1 MIESH
6 INPEAAWTDAK
17 QQISPQ
23 RLKEIY
29 AALEPKNPAAIQAN
43 VLADYREQL
52 SLIDESLIRLLQ
64 QRMAISKEIGIH
76 KRQHN
81 QHILQA
87 QRWEETLKANLQK
100 ALDSGLSEEFA
111 KQMIKMLHEES
122 LRIQMAINS
131 QTDHDHSSK

>member
-1 MIESH
+1 
-6 INPEAAWTDAK
+6 
-17 QQISPQ
+17 
-23 RLKEIY
+23 
-29 AALEPKNPAAIQAN
+29 
-43 VLADYREQL
+43 
-52 SLIDESLIRLLQ
+52 
-64 QRMAISKEIGIH
+64 MAISKEIGVH

-122 LRIQMAINS
+122 LRIQMAVNS
-131 QTDHDHSSK
+131 QNNNGHSGK